1 VTRLLAEYSSFLWYH
16 LADLGHILIIAK

>member
-1 VTRLLAEYSSFLWYH
+1 LWYH